1 MHAAAIAA
9 GAAVLG
15 ALLVL
20 AGQALLFKP
29 APAPAP
35 VVQARELSAEQAA
48 LLHNADKLSRVVE
61 RLDRKTRA
69 AIAAE
74 MQKP

>member
-1 MHAAAIAA
+1 VRAATIAA

-15 ALLVL
+15 AVLVL

-29 APAPAP
+29 APVPAP
-35 VVQARELSAEQAA
+35 VVQARELTAEQTA
-48 LLHNADKLSRVVE
+48 LLHNADKLTRAIE

-69 AIAAE
+69 AVAAE